1 MITDLTDK
9 STRILTKEE
18 CEVELTRLRNDLLIY
33 QKENAPEEKTSH
45 CEAKIAVW
53 ERVLFHIDNGEIVT
67 INDKKEIQLLEI
79 NKKQGN

>member
-53 ERVLFHIDNGEIVT
+53 ERVLFHIDNDEIIT